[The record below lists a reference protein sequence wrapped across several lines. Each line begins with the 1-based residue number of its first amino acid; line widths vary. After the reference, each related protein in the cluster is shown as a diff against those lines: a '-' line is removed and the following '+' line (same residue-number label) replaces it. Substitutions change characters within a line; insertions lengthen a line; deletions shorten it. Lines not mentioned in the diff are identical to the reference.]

1 MAALNKKRLVVQ
13 SLVLAALASALL
25 GLLIPSGK
33 VTANHFD
40 SSAGMAPACQQ
51 PVSEI
56 TRVNAQTIQKGCDF
70 YYYDGR
76 ITSPSPEGSI
86 DASGNPQGAVFKFL
100 TPRTPPRSD
109 VCNEYIF
116 YASPAKAPGKATPAE
131 VPGGWYM
138 ATSRVDPAGGCTLP
152 TSSKMP
158 SAPAKTTENWNKIF
172 FINID
177 SGNIESVR
185 LTNQTPFK
193 KVAFSDSAIE
203 AVYVEDKNPAAAD
216 KPCPD
221 LLILTKDNRLAYY
234 VSAKSTGP
242 TAADST
248 YRAILRSAFG
258 GADNSS
264 CVPSAP
270 PSGDDEISRL
280 KNVFLLPEGLDGG
293 AKPFGFGN
301 IPNGDAAS
309 FTRAILGDSSNAGPA
324 LDRAK
329 YLAAWQSAGQETPG
343 SGPTCSAGAL
353 GWIICP
359 LLSLVTTANDAMY
372 TLIAT
377 LLTVPPVNM
386 DIANNQNGTYI
397 AWNAVRTIANVVF
410 VIAFL
415 FMVFSQATSVGLS
428 NYGFKKMLPRLLAG
442 AILVN
447 ISYFLAAYAVDAFN
461 LIGAGIYSLLAQVTT
476 VIKVE
481 GQELSWTNI
490 LAGIIGG
497 VYALSWAGAAG
508 AAAVW
513 AAGGMVPM
521 LLLLLSAAIPA
532 LLAILAGLITL
543 IARQAILVILIVISP
558 LAFAAYLL
566 PNTEKFF
573 DKWRGLFINMLMLYP
588 LAALIFGGSKL
599 AAQII
604 MSAANDPSRGWS
616 SGLAS
621 IVALVII
628 ALPLFALPFL
638 MRAGGGILGKI
649 GAVVNNPNRG
659 PIDGFRKRLREG
671 AESRANSKRST
682 WAKQGEEPGATGYRS
697 LRGWVAG
704 RSSRRGAILESNKRE
719 AERNWASYITG
730 RAESDEGFRRKMA
743 GPGGAEGAER
753 VLRAAQQHRTK
764 LEEEAI
770 GAQLE
775 HYERTNPSPEALQA
789 IYGDASKSTVERK
802 AAIDRLIKI
811 KFFDKLDLGAIGRD
825 QEMSKHLATRIGQN
839 YGDVAAGAA
848 HLVNPAILNMLST
861 HSAQVDV
868 RDPVTGI
875 VTAKKGRQV
884 ADMAEASRLAVSAA
898 IEGVSA
904 ESITTQ
910 MPQTLKEWAQ
920 NTDAIYD
927 EMPTQAAGRSASI
940 LDNLEA
946 NKQYWDKLTADKQRA
961 IQDLR
966 TQLRRRAAG
975 LPKPP
980 PPPGGTT
987 P

>member
-172 FINID
+172 FLLKQN
-177 SGNIESVR
+177 NTIESVR
-185 LTNQTPFK
+185 LTNQTPFIPAPWTDS
-193 KVAFSDSAIE
+193 KVG
-203 AVYVEDKNPAAAD
+203 AVYVENKNPAAAD

-508 AAAVW
+508 VAAVW

-543 IARQAILVILIVISP
+543 IARQAILIILIVISP

-704 RSSRRGAILESNKRE
+704 GQRRRQDRLASNKTE
-719 AERNWASYITG
+719 AELNYAQYIASLG
-730 RAESDEGFRRKMA
+730 AGKDAAAARFRRQMA
-743 GPGGAEGAER
+743 GPGGAAGELR
-753 VLRAAQQHRTK
+753 VLARAKVQLEELENKDLAAISTHYANSRLEVGDLKKLASRTTGTEQIGDVTITLSESTAKAATDRLMQIRQYGEIEQLATSGALSTPIIEHFNKRINEQYPDVRMTNIHLVDPKYQKTLIGKGTVSRSDALREALGNISSEVLSTQTANEISDLANVASSITDVNKQKLIKQQVTK
-764 LEEEAI
+764 LK
-770 GAQLE
+770 
-775 HYERTNPSPEALQA
+775 YEDLARYGKMSVEQQQA
-789 IYGDASKSTVERK
+789 
-802 AAIDRLIKI
+802 
-811 KFFDKLDLGAIGRD
+811 
-825 QEMSKHLATRIGQN
+825 
-839 YGDVAAGAA
+839 
-848 HLVNPAILNMLST
+848 
-861 HSAQVDV
+861 
-868 RDPVTGI
+868 
-875 VTAKKGRQV
+875 
-884 ADMAEASRLAVSAA
+884 
-898 IEGVSA
+898 
-904 ESITTQ
+904 
-910 MPQTLKEWAQ
+910 
-920 NTDAIYD
+920 
-927 EMPTQAAGRSASI
+927 
-940 LDNLEA
+940 LDNLEQQT
-946 NKQYWDKLTADKQRA
+946 NLW
-961 IQDLR
+961 
-966 TQLRRRAAG
+966 
-975 LPKPP
+975 P
-980 PPPGGTT
+980 
-987 P
+987 